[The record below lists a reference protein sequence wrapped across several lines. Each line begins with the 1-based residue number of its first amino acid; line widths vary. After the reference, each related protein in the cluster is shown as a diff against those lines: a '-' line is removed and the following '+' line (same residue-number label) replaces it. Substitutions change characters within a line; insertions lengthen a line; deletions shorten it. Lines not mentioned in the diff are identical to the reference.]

1 MQNMPSITRQDER
14 ESYRIEG
21 EISYGDRDVRGYRS
35 VTAFIQ
41 RGLGSQTEVV
51 RQVLGI
57 ATRVQNANNL
67 PFLVVLFSFGW
78 DDGILHGNGR
88 SRTVGPNMPCN
99 GWATELCEL
108 ASAENSLVPQKTP
121 SLFQPASPTGAPLKA
136 IKEDLLIFF
145 CKDRSVRLT
154 DEAMARY
161 VKPLKHAV
169 WIYCEDDK
177 IEMAFGIKESIMITE
192 NKPAKET
199 ETRKEPKMKLCKSE
213 APKKSGDLT
222 CTSKSCRGLTKEF
235 RDDLKTG
242 TLANILAVV
251 KADHTLSLNIRN
263 GYVNIYYRGGSLLK
277 ITEKSKHRYSFEFDN
292 KYLASAGFSLLGI
305 ATQTITS
312 LPGKITAED
321 QDGVDRW
328 VHHIPALQAAMN
340 MWLGEHPHLER
351 EFQQLVERM
360 NNRNTLTDYIICD
373 IEYTNTKCRELRA
386 DLIALNWPYKTGER
400 ARSDNVKL
408 SIVEMKHGD
417 GALASG
423 SGLVAHIN
431 ELDNKLG
438 NAAITMTA
446 LGQEMVSVFNQ
457 RVELGLIESKT
468 IDDVPPKIKMSK
480 PEDVEYIILLSD
492 HYPAS
497 SILLRELTILKSA
510 PPSHFTIKVALATFT
525 GYGLFEENVYTLDQF
540 MSRFSKQI
548 KSSPKSGNNS
558 CTLSSIGAPI
568 RSAARASR

>member
-1 MQNMPSITRQDER
+1 MKLNNEQTRNLRKYLLRERPSMARQDER
-14 ESYRIEG
+14 ESSRIEG
-21 EISYGDRDVRGYRS
+21 ETGDGDRDVLGYRA
-35 VTAFIQ
+35 VAAFIQ
-41 RGLGSQTEVV
+41 RGLGSQIELV
-51 RQVLGI
+51 RQVLDI
-57 ATRVQNANNL
+57 AAKVQNDNNL
-67 PFLVVLFSFGW
+67 NFQIPLFSFGW
-78 DDGILHGNGR
+78 DDGFLHGKGRARNG
-88 SRTVGPNMPCN
+88 GPNIPCD
-99 GWATELCEL
+99 GWVKELCDL
-108 ASAENSLVPQKTP
+108 ASTDTGPAPQKIP
-121 SLFQPASPTGAPLKA
+121 SFFPPAKQTGAPLKV
-136 IKEDLLIFF
+136 KEEDLLIFF

-199 ETRKEPKMKLCKSE
+199 ETRKEQKMKL
-213 APKKSGDLT
+213 
-222 CTSKSCRGLTKEF
+222 SKSSAQKTSGALPCKGKCSRDLSVEF
-235 RDDLKTG
+235 MDDLKNG
-242 TLANILAVV
+242 ILKSLLAVV
-251 KADHTLSLNIRN
+251 KADNTLSLNIRN
-263 GYVNIYYRGGSLLK
+263 DYVNIYYRGGSLLK
-277 ITEKSKHRYSFEFDN
+277 ITEKSKNRYSFKFDN
-292 KYLASAGFSLLGI
+292 KYLDSAGFSLLGI
-305 ATQTITS
+305 SPQAITS
-312 LPGKITAED
+312 LPGRITAED
-321 QDGVDRW
+321 RDGVDRW

-400 ARSDNVKL
+400 TRSDNVKFA
-408 SIVEMKHGD
+408 IVEMKHGD
-417 GALASG
+417 GALAGG
-423 SGLVAHIN
+423 SGLVEHIN

-438 NAAITMTA
+438 NAAITMTT
-446 LGQEMVSVFNQ
+446 LGQEMISVFNQ
-457 RVELGLIESKT
+457 RVELGLIESQT
-468 IDDVPPKIKMSK
+468 IKGVPPKIKESK

-497 SILLRELTILKSA
+497 SILLRELTKLKSA

-540 MSRFSKQI
+540 MCRFGKQI
-548 KSSPKSGNNS
+548 MSSPKPGNKV
-558 CTLSSIGAPI
+558 
-568 RSAARASR
+568 